1 MYFFLINGNTIS
13 GGITMNE
20 VFELAY
26 RTLIALLVMFIL
38 TKMLGKR
45 QLSEISLFGY
55 ISGISIGNIAAYI
68 ALENDRAWGLGIIAL
83 VIWGGVTMLLE
94 YWTLKSK
101 KMRGV
106 IDSNRRVLIANGIV
120 LKEALYKERY
130 TVEELLQRLR
140 NKDVYKISDVESA
153 SIEANGDVSVFLKQ
167 DYNPL
172 TPNMLGM
179 KIEPEK
185 EPITLIV
192 DGSMELETMRQN
204 GITEVWLKEKLS
216 SVHLKYEEV
225 FIAQYTI
232 DQSLSLFTH
241 DNRTFEVNLQSK
253 QLTEQKKL
261 EEIKQ
266 GLLQTIAF
274 LEQQAKKKQG

>member
-1 MYFFLINGNTIS
+1 MAILFQ
-13 GGITMNE
+13 GGITMND
-20 VFELAY
+20 VFELTY

-68 ALENDRAWGLGIIAL
+68 AMEDDKLWSLGIIAL
-83 VIWGGVTMLLE
+83 IIWVGITMLLE

-101 KMRGV
+101 KARNV
-106 IDSNRRVLIANGIV
+106 IDSNRRMLIANGIV

-153 SIEANGDVSVFLKQ
+153 SIEANGDISVFLKQ

-179 KIEPEK
+179 RIEPEK

-192 DGSMELETMRQN
+192 DGSMELDTMRHN
-204 GITEVWLKEKLS
+204 GISEVWLKEQLDT
-216 SVHLKYEEV
+216 VNLKYEDV

-232 DQSLSLFTH
+232 DQSISLFTL
-241 DNRTFEVNLQSK
+241 DNRAIEVNLQSE
-253 QLTEQKKL
+253 QLTEQTKL
-261 EEIKQ
+261 EDIKR
-266 GLLQTIAF
+266 GLLQTIAY
-274 LEQQAKKKQG
+274 LEQQAKKRQG

>member
-1 MYFFLINGNTIS
+1 
-13 GGITMNE
+13 MND
-20 VFELAY
+20 VFELTY

-68 ALENDRAWGLGIIAL
+68 AMEDDKLWSLGIIAL
-83 VIWGGVTMLLE
+83 IIWVGITMLLE

-101 KMRGV
+101 KTRSVVDG
-106 IDSNRRVLIANGIV
+106 NRRTLIANGIV
-120 LKEALYKERY
+120 LKDALHKERY

-140 NKDVYKISDVESA
+140 NKDVYKLSDVESA
-153 SIEANGDVSVFLKQ
+153 SIEANGDISVFLKQ
-167 DYNPL
+167 DFNPL

-179 KIEPEK
+179 TIEPEK

-192 DGSMELETMRQN
+192 DGSMDLETMRSN
-204 GITEVWLKEKLS
+204 GISEVWLKKQLDT
-216 SVHLKYEEV
+216 VNLKYEDV

-232 DQSLSLFTH
+232 DQSLSLFTL
-241 DNRTFEVNLQSK
+241 DKRAIEVNLQSE
-253 QLTEQKKL
+253 QLAEQTKL
-261 EEIKQ
+261 EDIKR
-266 GLLQTIAF
+266 GLLQTIAY